1 MFAQKVQMSTML
13 DANSPETISHL
24 PVHTLVER
32 AEMCARHE
40 TGRAG
45 ARIPAQSG
53 TAAPRAACQQD
64 RSAPVRVRTVGH
76 RILTHQYR
84 DGHASLDVT
93 FDQVRDAEHALVALL
108 EDIQLHESEL
118 ADMRST
124 YHDIALW
131 EAR

>member
-1 MFAQKVQMSTML
+1 MNAPKWRSTFDRPSALSNPCAIQETPLREALASKIDLLRFAC
-13 DANSPETISHL
+13 E
-24 PVHTLVER
+24 
-32 AEMCARHE
+32 
-40 TGRAG
+40 
-45 ARIPAQSG
+45 QSA
-53 TAAPRAACQQD
+53 TE
-64 RSAPVRVRTVGH
+64 SVTN
-76 RILTHQYR
+76 QYR

-108 EDIQLHESEL
+108 EDIQLRESEL

>member
-24 PVHTLVER
+24 PVLTLVER
-32 AEMCARHE
+32 AQMALDIRLAERVLESLRNSE
-40 TGRAG
+40 TPLREAL
-45 ARIPAQSG
+45 ASKIDLLRF
-53 TAAPRAACQQD
+53 ACQ
-64 RSAPVRVRTVGH
+64 RSAFKIRTNE
-76 RILTHQYR
+76 YR

-108 EDIQLHESEL
+108 EDIQLRESEL
-118 ADMRST
+118 ADLRST
-124 YHDIALW
+124 FHDIALW